1 MFKNIILSFIPI
13 FIAVDAVGTLPIFL
27 SFSYLLNKKD
37 KIRIIF
43 QSIFTAILLTICF
56 LFFGKI
62 IFNFLKISIADFMI
76 AGGAI
81 LFCLA
86 ITEIINPQK
95 NINFKD
101 KDFGI
106 VPLGTPLIAG
116 PALLTTSLLIISEF
130 GIFSTLISIIIN
142 LILAGF
148 IFYYSDIFVKI
159 LGKSGLKAVSKI
171 TNLLLAAIAVMM
183 IRRGVINILL
193 KYGMPKL

>member
-1 MFKNIILSFIPI
+1 MLKNIILSFIPI
-13 FIAVDAVGTLPIFL
+13 FVAVDAIGTLPIFL

-56 LFFGKI
+56 VFFGRV
-62 IFNFLKISIADFMI
+62 IFSFLKVSIADFMI

-116 PALLTTSLLIISEF
+116 PAVLTTSLLMIPEYGISP
-130 GIFSTLISIIIN
+130 TLISIVTN

-148 IFYYSDIFVKI
+148 IFYFSDIFIKI
-159 LGKSGLKAVSKI
+159 LGSSGLKAISKI
-171 TNLLLAAIAVMM
+171 TSLLLGAIAVMM
-183 IRRGVINILL
+183 IRRGIISFI
-193 KYGMPKL
+193 